1 MNESGEY
8 AVKTSF
14 PYPGNYTLFGER
26 IIYITCSTA
35 LFDMHHKTVPLSA
48 NDASAGVVP
57 VPTTVI
63 AGSIEIDES
72 NVDLF
77 LQNPT
82 PVKGVEGVEIYFYF
96 GNHLSFFMA
105 SSLCHS
111 LVLYIFMHLCLL
123 C

>member
-1 MNESGEY
+1 VIIVSEHLSWFNHHPEMNEPGEY

-14 PYPGNYTLFGER
+14 PYPGNYTLFWER

-63 AGSIEIDES
+63 TGSIEIDKS

-77 LQNPT
+77 LQ
-82 PVKGVEGVEIYFYF
+82 KRSAGKR
-96 GNHLSFFMA
+96 S
-105 SSLCHS
+105 
-111 LVLYIFMHLCLL
+111 
-123 C
+123 